1 MTLAA
6 AAKTIVIGLLAL
18 VLLVPVLMIQGL
30 SGERQATRNE
40 AGMNIAQDLGKRQ
53 TISGTY
59 LPVPYERHWT
69 EIRRET
75 VDGKL
80 REIRNERS
88 ESKVLRVAASSVE
101 WTIGADVSEK

>member
-30 SGERQATRNE
+30 ITERQARRNE
-40 AGMNIAQDLGKRQ
+40 AVTNIAEGWGKRQ
-53 TISGTY
+53 TIAGPY
-59 LPVPYERHWT
+59 LSVPYERHWT

-80 REIRNERS
+80 REVRNERS
-88 ESKVLRVAASSVE
+88 ES
-101 WTIGADVSEK
+101 